1 MFFDQVAGDG
11 ANLFILIVALLF
23 GFVNALAF
31 VDSQRVKKEQDEKG
45 QGN

>member
-11 ANLFILIVALLF
+11 ANLFILIVGIIF
-23 GFVNALAF
+23 GFMNALAY